1 MLPCQWV
8 AASAV
13 TIVPP
18 RPPLPP
24 PDPDRRRLSRTLHT
38 PPCHGR
44 ARAPRHVSHAQTH
57 RWYHER
63 FFTWVNGRRFHDSDT
78 LSARAAAM
86 LDRQRDALN
95 RRTLLAAIAPSLPRS
110 PYAVH
115 PFSAS
120 AGLLASLTLELHDP
134 SSASTFAARSR
145 DPSVLARSVSPD
157 FENRTPTIGLGLRFA
172 ASFDIPFYSSMHEAG
187 FCATPTRLR
196 ELRLEAVRMHAA
208 ARQLQRA
215 WLQAE
220 QARIASSLA
229 QMLPACLL
237 IQRMVRGALVRR
249 PLAAASWDGH
259 DEAGPLPPHW
269 DWDYDAVTGQRV
281 FFHILGEQCPVVE
294 GSPDHRPGSIGDLS
308 FPPRWP
314 PTSLQRQR
322 EMRGLPGCLPTVRP
336 PAHMLIADC
345 SSDDGSESGAGFG
358 YGESGA
364 FSDCEFCADEW

>member
-1 MLPCQWV
+1 
-8 AASAV
+8 
-13 TIVPP
+13 
-18 RPPLPP
+18 
-24 PDPDRRRLSRTLHT
+24 
-38 PPCHGR
+38 
-44 ARAPRHVSHAQTH
+44 
-57 RWYHER
+57 
-63 FFTWVNGRRFHDSDT
+63 
-78 LSARAAAM
+78 M

-281 FFHILGEQCPVVE
+281 FFHILG
-294 GSPDHRPGSIGDLS
+294 
-308 FPPRWP
+308 
-314 PTSLQRQR
+314 
-322 EMRGLPGCLPTVRP
+322 
-336 PAHMLIADC
+336 
-345 SSDDGSESGAGFG
+345 
-358 YGESGA
+358 
-364 FSDCEFCADEW
+364 